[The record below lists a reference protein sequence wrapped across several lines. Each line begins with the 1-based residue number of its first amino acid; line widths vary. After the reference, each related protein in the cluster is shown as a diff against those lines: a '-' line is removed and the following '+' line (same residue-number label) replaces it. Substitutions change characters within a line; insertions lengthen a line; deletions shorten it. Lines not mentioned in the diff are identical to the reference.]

1 VRLPELNAG
10 KQAMVA
16 YTSVSLM
23 AAVAFLL
30 LSLVSGADTWVAR
43 LGGAAWVFF
52 LSMII
57 LMPTLGPWMRKRLGG

>member
-1 VRLPELNAG
+1 MRLPELNAG

-30 LSLVSGADTWVAR
+30 LSLVSGTDTWVAR

-57 LMPTLGPWMRKRLGG
+57 LMPTLGRWVRKRLGG